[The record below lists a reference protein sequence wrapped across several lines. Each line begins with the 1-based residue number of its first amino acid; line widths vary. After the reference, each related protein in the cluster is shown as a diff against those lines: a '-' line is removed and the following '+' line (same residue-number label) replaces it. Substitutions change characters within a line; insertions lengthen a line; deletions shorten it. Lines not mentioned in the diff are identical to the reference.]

1 MSQTNRL
8 DVSALVDNGTVGAFH
23 IVLFA
28 LCAMSLIM
36 DGFDAQAMGFVGPE
50 IQTAFGLS
58 RDQFGN
64 ILGVLG
70 TGALIFFLDPIQR
83 AAERLSDAAMPN
95 TVATPEYEAFRKLQ
109 VYDSAVRAA
118 LEDGYI
124 SARQRRV
131 LDSMIASMGI
141 DPSVAQRMEEDSLAA
156 LTGQRPSV
164 EEI

>member
-1 MSQTNRL
+1 
-8 DVSALVDNGTVGAFH
+8 
-23 IVLFA
+23 
-28 LCAMSLIM
+28 
-36 DGFDAQAMGFVGPE
+36 
-50 IQTAFGLS
+50 
-58 RDQFGN
+58 
-64 ILGVLG
+64 
-70 TGALIFFLDPIQR
+70 
-83 AAERLSDAAMPN
+83 
-95 TVATPEYEAFRKLQ
+95 VATPEYEAFRKLQ

-156 LTGQRPSV
+156 LTGQRPAV